1 MIFSIFVSPEQAHFL
16 FEKLTKA
23 GKRGQVLGH
32 HWSFFPCLFTSG
44 ETNDLPQ
51 QRRLIKRLRGAAD
64 ETLLIDIS
72 VRILRFGGFKADDNS
87 SSAYTSQQA
96 DLLT

>member
-1 MIFSIFVSPEQAHFL
+1 MIFSIFISPKQAHFL
-16 FEKLTKA
+16 SEKLTKA
-23 GKRGQVLGH
+23 GKRGKLLGH

-44 ETNDLPQ
+44 ETNYLPQ
-51 QRRLIKRLRGAAD
+51 QHRLIKRLRGAAN

-72 VRILRFGGFKADDNS
+72 VRILHLGGFKADDNS
-87 SSAYTSQQA
+87 ASAYTSQQA